1 VYYCNSACQRAH
13 WGTHQVEHRRLVQ
26 EKKATKNASDNDKK
40 ETSTTTT
47 TASPRQPKKQGD
59 HDKKEEPTTKQS
71 STVSSSS
78 TQQHDEEPDVCC
90 ICLDKLSKDENKL
103 TRATCCGKQ
112 WHSECQKNVMK
123 STMPDDL
130 KHRCHQCR
138 QPIPRTYKEQIKR
151 LREWLDKGES
161 WAQRM
166 MAQWYRDGDYGLK
179 QSYVM
184 AAMLLEKAVAQGDP
198 DAMYDLALLYH
209 QGQGVVQSFK
219 KAAELFTMAAEQ
231 GEVDAMTNLGVM
243 YIQGQGVD
251 QSNEL
256 ARKWWTKAA
265 NEEEENAIKALKM
278 LDEKER

>member
-1 VYYCNSACQRAH
+1 
-13 WGTHQVEHRRLVQ
+13 
-26 EKKATKNASDNDKK
+26 
-40 ETSTTTT
+40 
-47 TASPRQPKKQGD
+47 
-59 HDKKEEPTTKQS
+59 
-71 STVSSSS
+71 
-78 TQQHDEEPDVCC
+78 
-90 ICLDKLSKDENKL
+90 
-103 TRATCCGKQ
+103 
-112 WHSECQKNVMK
+112 
-123 STMPDDL
+123 MPANL
-130 KHRCHQCR
+130 KYRCHQCR
-138 QPIPRTYKEQIKR
+138 KPTPTAEEAVERV
-151 LREWLDKGES
+151 REWVDKGEA

-166 MAQWYRDGDYGLK
+166 MAQWYRDGTFGVK

-184 AAMLLEKAVAQGDP
+184 AVMLYEKAVAQGDP

-265 NEEEENAIKALKM
+265 NEEEEDAIKALKM

>member
-1 VYYCNSACQRAH
+1 
-13 WGTHQVEHRRLVQ
+13 
-26 EKKATKNASDNDKK
+26 
-40 ETSTTTT
+40 
-47 TASPRQPKKQGD
+47 
-59 HDKKEEPTTKQS
+59 
-71 STVSSSS
+71 
-78 TQQHDEEPDVCC
+78 
-90 ICLDKLSKDENKL
+90 
-103 TRATCCGKQ
+103 
-112 WHSECQKNVMK
+112 MK

-138 QPIPRTYKEQIKR
+138 KPNPENDEEQIER
-151 LREWLDKGES
+151 LREWLDKGTT

-166 MAQWYRDGDYGLK
+166 MAQWYRDGTFGVK

-184 AAMLLEKAVAQGDP
+184 AVMLYEKAVAQGDP